1 MALIVFDDLNVVLL
15 LQLLAGKSANQKLL
29 GTVLTSRSGGPKGDD
44 HGWKAIKKPALGG
57 FLLSSLLEMVVRVAF

>member
-57 FLLSSLLEMVVRVAF
+57 FLLSSLLERVVRVAF